1 MDFLFNK
8 NAADSQSSASIL
20 PYCIANDDKTLLLN
34 YDSLDTLTNRD
45 LISEFMKIHGF
56 HHLVIFNMP
65 DRADV
70 LPLKDWPKL
79 KGLFFKNTKTDIFEQ
94 GLQEI
99 KKGALW
105 FPRTVSDKWMRE
117 MLETEQKNQIQSN
130 NLTFKESKVLHLL
143 SSGATCP
150 QIADALFI
158 SEATVRVHLHKI
170 YQKIN
175 VKNKQKA
182 LQWCERNIDKL
193 NKLAG

>member
-1 MDFLFNK
+1 MDFLLNK
-8 NAADSQSSASIL
+8 NTADSVSSASIL
-20 PYCIANDDKTLLLN
+20 PYCIANDERTLLLN
-34 YDSLDTLTNRD
+34 YDSLDTLTNRE
-45 LISEFMKIHGF
+45 LISEFMKTHGY

-65 DRADV
+65 HRADV

-99 KKGALW
+99 KKGSLW

-150 QIADALFI
+150 QIADTLFI

-182 LQWCERNIDKL
+182 LQWCERNINKL